1 MPEHVSRPWA
11 SDAATW
17 MENGTGCDCIA
28 ADRRLNENESPMSP
42 SDGINFALN
51 FDVVFQPVLGTTLRF
66 AETSDTHP
74 SAASLPHPF
83 ALS

>member
-1 MPEHVSRPWA
+1 MLPLGWKMEP
-11 SDAATW
+11 AA
-17 MENGTGCDCIA
+17 MVLPLIE
-28 ADRRLNENESPMSP
+28 RRNENASLMSP
-42 SDGINFALN
+42 LDGINLALN
-51 FDVVFQPVLGTTLRF
+51 FDVVFQPVLGTTQRF

>member
-1 MPEHVSRPWA
+1 MLPLGWKMEP
-11 SDAATW
+11 AA
-17 MENGTGCDCIA
+17 MVLPLID
-28 ADRRLNENESPMSP
+28 RLNENASAMSP

-51 FDVVFQPVLGTTLRF
+51 FDVVFQPVLGTTLGF

-74 SAASLPHPF
+74 SVASLPHPF

>member
-1 MPEHVSRPWA
+1 MLLLGWKMEP
-11 SDAATW
+11 AA
-17 MENGTGCDCIA
+17 MVLPLI
-28 ADRRLNENESPMSP
+28 DRVNENASPISP
-42 SDGINFALN
+42 SDGINFGLN

>member
-1 MPEHVSRPWA
+1 MLPLGWKREP
-11 SDAATW
+11 AAIVLPLI
-17 MENGTGCDCIA
+17 D
-28 ADRRLNENESPMSP
+28 RLNENASPMSP